1 MIQETLQWAAGP
13 GDHCGNLQPHYASD
27 VNQSTPYFQWLPHW
41 PQPCASE
48 ADPSPL
54 GPQVEDSLLK
64 EFHAEPEPMDIDS
77 DLPSPGLSPW
87 SHNSTKAT
95 FTQEPEPESS
105 RAVDARKPRACRTR
119 TNSSRGINK
128 RRSLHLADV
137 VPTSPPWSAI
147 MRSLLSQTP
156 KILDQSSWTSV
167 HNCWR
172 DVLQRSAM
180 TGDVSQVQEVF
191 RFVDGI
197 IDSSSMHWLTRCA
210 YLHLTRMLVFLT
222 NVIKTDRENGRL
234 RLEIGRGDATVALE
248 IYHQS
253 QCGVSAQQTLKQ
265 AKRRLRIARRWADL
279 TGGSLLLVFT
289 YHDKA
294 DIVMYLLFKYTTT

>member
-1 MIQETLQWAAGP
+1 MIQETLQWAARP
-13 GDHCGNLQPHYASD
+13 GDQCGNLQPRYASD

-41 PQPCASE
+41 PQPRASE

-54 GPQVEDSLLK
+54 GSQVEDSLL
-64 EFHAEPEPMDIDS
+64 EDFHAEPEPMDIDS
-77 DLPSPGLSPW
+77 DLPSPGLPPW

-95 FTQEPEPESS
+95 FTQEPEPGSS

-119 TNSSRGINK
+119 ANSSRGINK

-137 VPTSPPWSAI
+137 VPTSPPWTAI

-156 KILDQSSWTSV
+156 RILDRSSWTSV
-167 HNCWR
+167 HKCWC

-197 IDSSSMHWLTRCA
+197 IDM
-210 YLHLTRMLVFLT
+210 FLT

-234 RLEIGRGDATVALE
+234 RLEVGRGDATVALE

-253 QCGVSAQQTLKQ
+253 QCGVSAQQALKQ

-294 DIVMYLLFKYTTT
+294 DIVMYLLFKYTTTQGKADSK